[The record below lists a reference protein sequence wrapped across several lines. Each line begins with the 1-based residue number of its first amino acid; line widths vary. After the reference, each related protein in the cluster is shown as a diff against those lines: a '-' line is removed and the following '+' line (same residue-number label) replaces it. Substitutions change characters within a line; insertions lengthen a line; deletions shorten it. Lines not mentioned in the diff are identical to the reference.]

1 VSATAGTFRL
11 CTVCTEHG
19 CCAVICE
26 DRVRTLRDAGAARV
40 SAVPGIGP
48 VRGDLARLIDH
59 TLLRADASADEV
71 RTLCAEAR
79 RYGFATVCVN
89 PTWVALCAQELHDTA
104 VGVCSVVGFPFGTH
118 RSPVKAFET
127 ARVVSLGASE
137 VDMVIP
143 IGALRSGDDRDV
155 LEDIRSVVEAAGR
168 RAAVKVILETA
179 YLNDSEKSRGA
190 RLAKEAG
197 AAFVKTSTGF
207 GPSGATADDVRL
219 LREAVGPA
227 MGVKAAGGIRDTE
240 AALKMVAAGADRIGA
255 SASVKIV
262 GGDETRANPKA
273 RPG

>member
-1 VSATAGTFRL
+1 MSTVPGTFRL

-48 VRGDLARLIDH
+48 VRADLAGYIDH
-59 TLLRADASADEV
+59 TLLKPDATADDV
-71 RTLCAEAR
+71 RRLCAEAR
-79 RYGFATVCVN
+79 RYSFATVCVN
-89 PTWVALCAQELHDTA
+89 PVWVGLCAGELRGTT
-104 VGVCSVVGFPFGTH
+104 VGVCSVVGFPFGMH
-118 RSPVKAFET
+118 RSNVKAFET
-127 ARVVSLGASE
+127 SRVVELGACE

-143 IGALRSGDDRDV
+143 VGALRSGDDDAV
-155 LEDIRSVVEAAGR
+155 LDDIRAVVSAAAR

-179 YLNDSEKSRGA
+179 YLNDAEKTRAA
-190 RLAKEAG
+190 RLAKSAG

-207 GPSGATADDVRL
+207 GPAGATVEDIRL
-219 LREAVGPA
+219 LRSVIGPA

-240 AALKMVAAGADRIGA
+240 TARRMVAAGADRIGA

-262 GGDETRANPKA
+262 GGGE
-273 RPG
+273 